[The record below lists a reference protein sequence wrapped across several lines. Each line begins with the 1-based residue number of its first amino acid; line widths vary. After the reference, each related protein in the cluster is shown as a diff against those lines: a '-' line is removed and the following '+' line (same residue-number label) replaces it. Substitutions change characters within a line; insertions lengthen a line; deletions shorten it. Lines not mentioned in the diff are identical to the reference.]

1 MILGIG
7 LICSGTGLVGRACAR
22 TSGSG
27 RGSGGI
33 STYRGMYELVS
44 KNPARSRRI
53 TAASACCSVGRLAK
67 VVASCRV
74 QAGVLEIIPDTLLGP
89 RRLRAVVAVRE
100 PRKGVGSVTG
110 SVPEGHSSA
119 TKSEFPDPNS
129 NN

>member
-1 MILGIG
+1 M
-7 LICSGTGLVGRACAR
+7 LVQVVLVVGVVVVVAR
-22 TSGSG
+22 TAVC
-27 RGSGGI
+27 
-33 STYRGMYELVS
+33 MELVS
-44 KNPARSRRI
+44 RSPANSRRI

-129 NN
+129 KVTK